1 MSIQS
6 EMERIT
12 QNISN
17 TYSALEE
24 QGATMPAEQ
33 NSDNLAAT
41 ARSVPAGGGGTVSWN
56 DLTDKPFYE
65 TDVALFPE
73 TTVTFEAQ
81 EAFDGVNAFIAEC
94 SFVFQIGAT
103 YKVRFD
109 GVDYICRCTLNG
121 NLGNEGAMFED
132 IEPTNEPFI
141 IMTVEGLLVILPITE
156 VESATVAIYKEEVR
170 PIANKYLVQS
180 DVLDLID
187 MGFPTVP
194 TDSAT
199 IDDVGQGIRT
209 TNDAYWKVVD
219 NLNRGG
225 IWVRLNVSGR
235 WSVGVCGSTAGSN
248 VDIEDRELLLFFN
261 MTNVYAPTDY
271 LKTFQCTAYY
281 HGYWFVMSLNEVNLN
296 IRSFAMNMNK
306 TKG

>member
-56 DLTDKPFYE
+56 DLTDKPFYA
-65 TDVALFPE
+65 TDVVIFPE
-73 TTVTFEAQ
+73 TTVTFEEQ
-81 EAFDGVNAFIAEC
+81 EALDGMNAFIAEC
-94 SFVFQIGAT
+94 SFVLQQEAT

-121 NLGNEGAMFED
+121 NLGNEGALVEG

-141 IMTVEGLLVILPITE
+141 IMVMEGLLVILPLTE
-156 VESATVAIYKEEVR
+156 VESATVEIYKEEVR
-170 PIANKYLVQS
+170 PIANKYLVHS

-194 TDSAT
+194 TDNAV
-199 IDDVGQGIRT
+199 IDDDGVGILAT
-209 TNDAYWKVVD
+209 TDAYLKVVD

-235 WSVGVCGSTAGSN
+235 WSVGVCGSTSGSN
-248 VDIEDRELLLFFN
+248 ADIEDRELLLFFN
-261 MTNVYAPTDY
+261 MTNVYAAY
-271 LKTFQCTAYY
+271 NYKKFQCTAYY
-281 HGYWFVMSLNEVNLN
+281 HGYWFVMSIDDVHLK
-296 IRSFAMNMNK
+296 IRSFAMNMKEIKN
-306 TKG
+306 

>member
-65 TDVALFPE
+65 TDVVIFPE

-81 EAFDGVNAFIAEC
+81 EALDGMNAFIAEC
-94 SFVFQIGAT
+94 SFVFQQGAT

-121 NLGNEGAMFED
+121 NLGNEGAMSEG

-141 IMTVEGLLVILPITE
+141 IMVTEGLLVILPLTE
-156 VESATVAIYKEEVR
+156 VGSATVAIYKEEVR
-170 PIANKYLVQS
+170 PIANKYLVHS

-187 MGFPTVP
+187 MGFPTVH
-194 TDSAT
+194 TDNAV
-199 IDDVGQGIRT
+199 IDDEGEGIIAT
-209 TNDAYWKVVD
+209 TDTYLKVVD

-235 WSVGVCGSTAGSN
+235 WSVGVCGSTSGSN
-248 VDIEDRELLLFFN
+248 VDREDRELLLFFN
-261 MTNVYAPTDY
+261 VTNVYATNNV
-271 LKTFQCTAYY
+271 KKFQCTAYY
-281 HGYWFVMSLNEVNLN
+281 YGYWFVMSIDESHLK
-296 IRSFAMNMNK
+296 IRSFAMNMK
-306 TKG
+306 HIKS